1 MSKSRLLVI
10 ALVLLTLFSSFIK
23 TLFGT
28 VGLPNVMPALRD
40 PLLVGMAFY
49 GVGQLDFFT
58 SRKWTLLLGTTFG
71 FVVPYLFVAMLEDR
85 AIVGFYYIRIYLL
98 PFLFFIGTLGIF
110 NSTER
115 SDLPR
120 GFLRFFIHWN
130 NLLFAIAAAAYA
142 LLQTVPSIRTTL
154 FGPDLLPSAWY
165 ISGGTWM
172 RMGLP
177 LSGPNTLGLVF
188 ALNAFLFLGILLT
201 QKTLLLRLHINP
213 RTILFSALLAVA
225 GLLLSFSRSS
235 LLLLFVAIPLFML
248 TPGVMTFTKFLKVTF
263 GGLCMLGLLLVLALV
278 VDEASNGF
286 ITRWVVLNTSLSDP
300 SMVGHFRSIADA
312 MDKLHEYMLWGY
324 PKGTVGP
331 KAIMFTGI
339 ANNVEN
345 SFLAVIYDMGLFLG
359 AIYGLAVAALFATGY
374 RNRLQLILLVSFFP
388 PCFLLPYVF
397 EADALI
403 YLAFVYLA
411 LGALLSDHAEQK
423 TTAPR
428 RSYALHPA

>member
-1 MSKSRLLVI
+1 MSKATLLVI
-10 ALVLLTLFSSFIK
+10 ALVLLTLLSSFIK

-28 VGLPNVMPALRD
+28 VGLPNIMPALRD
-40 PLLVGMAFY
+40 PLLLGLAFY
-49 GVGQLDFFT
+49 GIGRLDFFS
-58 SRKWTLLLGTTFG
+58 SRKWNVLLGATLG
-71 FVVPYLFVAMLEDR
+71 FVVPYLFIAMLEDR
-85 AIVGFYYIRIYLL
+85 AVVGFYYIRLYLL
-98 PFLFFIGTLGIF
+98 PFVFFIGTLGLF
-110 NSTER
+110 NGTEQ
-115 SDLPR
+115 SKIPHSL
-120 GFLRFFIHWN
+120 LRFLVYWN
-130 NLLFAIAAAAYA
+130 NLLFAAAAAIYA
-142 LLQTVPSIRTTL
+142 LLQTVPSMRATL

-188 ALNAFLFLGILLT
+188 ALNAFFFLGLLLT
-201 QKTLLLRLHINP
+201 QKVLLQRLHVSP
-213 RTILFSALLAVA
+213 RTVLLSALLAVA

-235 LLLLFVAIPLFML
+235 LLLLIVAMPLFML
-248 TPGVMTFTKFLKVTF
+248 TPGVLTFTTFLKVTF
-263 GGLCMLGLLLVLALV
+263 LGLFMLGLLLVMALV

-300 SMVGHFRSIADA
+300 SMVGHLRSISDA
-312 MDKLHEYMLWGY
+312 MDKLHVYMLWGY

-359 AIYGLAVAALFATGY
+359 AIYGLAVAALLATGY
-374 RNRLQLILLVSFFP
+374 RNRLQLILLLSFFP

-403 YLAFVYLA
+403 YFSFIYLT
-411 LGALLSDHAEQK
+411 LGTLISNTEELNKAATPPGS
-423 TTAPR
+423 
-428 RSYALHPA
+428 ALHPA